1 MTNSN
6 ITIESLFEKDSEL
19 EYWELR
25 ERARLSGIEGSDLFQ
40 LLKAA
45 HIKGIVEMLPNN
57 VIKFLGEIKHIEKHY
72 KTEIREG
79 VKCPNNLCTAVKF
92 EMQAI
97 LENVATSTDNIEVWE
112 KRLNDSIAYQS
123 KLNPR
128 CGLPYVMNYNNDR
141 YKRKS
146 IVVYASKRVY
156 TTSMGHFLSISC
168 EPLNDDIQCQ
178 N

>member
-1 MTNSN
+1 MKENIEN
-6 ITIESLFEKDSEL
+6 ITIESLFGKDSEL

-25 ERARLSGIEGSDLFQ
+25 ERARLAGVEGSDLFQ

-57 VIKFLGEIKHIEKHY
+57 VIRLLGEIKPVEKHY

-79 VKCPNNLCTAVKF
+79 VKCPNNLCAAVKF

-128 CGLPYVMNYNNDR
+128 CGLPQVTKWDNRKGTWYVNA
-141 YKRKS
+141 
-146 IVVYASKRVY
+146 YASEAAYIRGGAFI
-156 TTSMGHFLSISC
+156 TISVT
-168 EPLNDDIQCQ
+168 PLND
-178 N
+178 